1 MRLLAALQG
10 DLKKIMAEEAKAA
23 ESAVTSGV
31 RQATDGLKLE
41 LRGQV
46 TSAGLGQNW
55 PTHGADRYIPKEA

>member
-23 ESAVTSGV
+23 ESAVINGV
-31 RQATDGLKLE
+31 RQATAGLKLE

-46 TSAGLGQNW
+46 TSAGLG
-55 PTHGADRYIPKEA
+55 HRRS